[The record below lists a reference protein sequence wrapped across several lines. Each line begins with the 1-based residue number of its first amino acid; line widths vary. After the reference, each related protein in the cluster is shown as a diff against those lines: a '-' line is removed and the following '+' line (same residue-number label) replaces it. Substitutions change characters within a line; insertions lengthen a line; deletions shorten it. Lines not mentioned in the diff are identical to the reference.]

1 MREDGPASPSLHDE
15 LRGKMSADNEAKDGR
30 RTEVGDDRDEGKKSV
45 RLLNVGLTERR
56 VFEEGSN
63 ER

>member
-30 RTEVGDDRDEGKKSV
+30 KIEAGDDRDEGKKSV
-45 RLLNVGLTERR
+45 
-56 VFEEGSN
+56 
-63 ER
+63 